1 MVDYMIF
8 NNFDEFL
15 IKRKRLK
22 IYYVILT
29 YKEKRA
35 YKKFIYSLPY
45 RESVKDVIWEFLNE
59 PDGEITYDSALCEL
73 ARLYARNKNY
83 IRL

>member
-45 RESVKDVIWEFLNE
+45 RESVK
-59 PDGEITYDSALCEL
+59 T
-73 ARLYARNKNY
+73 
-83 IRL
+83 